1 MRFQEKD
8 DSTSGNGLERKSHIL
23 VVDDE
28 IMIQTLLAEV
38 LSEEG
43 YEVTTASN
51 GKEAI
56 ELLEKQRFNLV
67 ITDIVMPVLNGIE
80 VLLAAKRI
88 DIHYPVIVITGYHSV
103 ESVVRLVNLGAAD
116 YIAKPFN
123 VDLIRLTVAKVLQ
136 MRKLRRSAD
145 SDEPTESYPAV
156 DSQTETFNLGMF
168 SILLENE
175 VGRSLRH
182 CRGFSLLMLEIS
194 SVKSGAG
201 RANGRIDNEAIRQF
215 SAMLK
220 DEASP
225 GEVIGH
231 TDNAEF
237 TVVLPETSLADAQN
251 LGKRVR
257 RKAEW
262 TFGVNY
268 GVAEFPTH
276 ATDAKSLMDAAHTL
290 LKSPRTGAGG

>member
-1 MRFQEKD
+1 MSFQNKA
-8 DSTSGNGLERKSHIL
+8 DSAPRNGQERKERIL

-43 YEVTTASN
+43 YEVTTAGD

-56 ELLEKQRFNLV
+56 ELLEKQPFNLV

-136 MRKLRRSAD
+136 MRKLRGSAD

-156 DSQTETFNLGMF
+156 DAQTETFNLGMF
-168 SILLENE
+168 NILLENE

-182 CRGFSLLMLEIS
+182 GRGFSLLMLEIS
-194 SVKSGAG
+194 DVKSGVG
-201 RANGRIDNEAIRQF
+201 RASERIDNEAVRQF

-237 TVVLPETSLADAQN
+237 AIILPETSLADAQN

-268 GVAEFPTH
+268 SVAEFPTR
-276 ATDAKSLMDAAHTL
+276 ATDARALMDAAHTM
-290 LKSPRTGAGG
+290 LKSARMGAGG